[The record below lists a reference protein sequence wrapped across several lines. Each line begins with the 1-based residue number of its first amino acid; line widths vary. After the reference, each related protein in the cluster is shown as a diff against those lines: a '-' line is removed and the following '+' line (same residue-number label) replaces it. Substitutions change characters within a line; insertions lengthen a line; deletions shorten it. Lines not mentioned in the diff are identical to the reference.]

1 MLNYK
6 FGITVAYI
14 KYNFTINLYLMK
26 FVAFLFLIISVAID
40 AQVLPSER
48 VKIAYKFT
56 DSDDAINDTIA
67 LEEIVVSKEK
77 LDSDAKKQFLILQS
91 RVYRTYPYAKLASER
106 LTLLNKGM
114 ERLSTNKEK
123 KKYFKIVEDYLNN
136 EFEAKLKKLS
146 RSQGRILVKLIH
158 RQTGTTTYELVKTL
172 KSGWKAF
179 WSNTAASMFDINLKT
194 EYAPYEVNEDFLI
207 ETILSRA
214 FQSGRLQNQMPAKSV
229 DIDGL
234 NDFWESKAKSPN
246 L

>member
-1 MLNYK
+1 
-6 FGITVAYI
+6 
-14 KYNFTINLYLMK
+14 MK
-26 FVAFLFLIISVAID
+26 FVAFLLLFLSMTVH
-40 AQVLPSER
+40 AQVVPSEP
-48 VKIAYKFT
+48 VKMGYELTET
-56 DSDDAINDTIA
+56 DDIVNDTIA
-67 LEEIVVSKEK
+67 LEEIIVSSEK
-77 LDSDAKKQFLILQS
+77 LDPDARKQFLILQS

-114 ERLSTNKEK
+114 ERLSSNREK

-214 FQSGRLQNQMPAKSV
+214 FQSGRLQNQTPAKPI
-229 DIDGL
+229 DIDRL